1 MTHSLVLG
9 PHIPTRSPFC
19 KPMAK
24 SPAARSFT
32 WIQTIIILW
41 LCLKMTNTNILADGQ
56 VVSDK
61 IKCINIGKQRHYSR
75 EIIHHLRVTLCLTYI
90 LFKLWH
96 CRLAHESAII
106 FTMDTYI
113 AHIAALKKSH
123 SNSLPKLNNL
133 SIPLAE
139 SFQLPMLQ
147 EGVCLRELWLLCLHN
162 TQYAGF
168 LCFGS
173 DTLCDYWINWV
184 WEKKLSWINLHHL
197 WPDATLTSSWK
208 SANVALWLSSQNT

>member
-1 MTHSLVLG
+1 
-9 PHIPTRSPFC
+9 
-19 KPMAK
+19 
-24 SPAARSFT
+24 
-32 WIQTIIILW
+32 
-41 LCLKMTNTNILADGQ
+41 MTNTNILADGQ

-184 WEKKLSWINLHHL
+184 WEKNYLELTYITFDLMQPLPPPENQQMLLFDCPHRTHKLHGLEICQQFCPVSGQWFHQWIVVQIILGSN
-197 WPDATLTSSWK
+197 
-208 SANVALWLSSQNT
+208 

>member
-1 MTHSLVLG
+1 MVKKYL
-9 PHIPTRSPFC
+9 TRLNFC
-19 KPMAK
+19 LFSK
-24 SPAARSFT
+24 T
-32 WIQTIIILW
+32 
-41 LCLKMTNTNILADGQ
+41 
-56 VVSDK
+56 
-61 IKCINIGKQRHYSR
+61 INIGKQRHYSR

-90 LFKLWH
+90 LIKLWH
-96 CRLAHESAII
+96 CRLAHEMQSFSPWTLIQLI
-106 FTMDTYI
+106 
-113 AHIAALKKSH
+113 
-123 SNSLPKLNNL
+123 SLPWKNPIQTLCLNNL

-173 DTLCDYWINWV
+173 DTLCAYWINWV